1 MKRQNA
7 PYYRMWQDRYG
18 PLGENYYLYMEFSPR
33 YFEKLKRE
41 LESAGY
47 ELTVD
52 FPLEAIDRQINCWC
66 WYSPPVGNF
75 GVNPLLKGESFV
87 FFVM

>member
-7 PYYRMWQDRYG
+7 PYYRMWQRRYT
-18 PLGENYYLYMEFSPR
+18 PFRDWILYMEFSLH
-33 YFEKLKRE
+33 YFEKLKLE

-47 ELTVD
+47 EVT
-52 FPLEAIDRQINCWC
+52 IDRQLNC
-66 WYSPPVGNF
+66 WYSPPVGHF
-75 GVNPLLKGESFV
+75 GVSNLLKGESFV

>member
-1 MKRQNA
+1 MTLKNA
-7 PYYRMWQDRYG
+7 PYYRMWQRRYR
-18 PLGENYYLYMEFSPR
+18 PFTDWPPALYMEFSLE

-47 ELTVD
+47 EVTVD
-52 FPLEAIDRQINCWC
+52 RELDC
-66 WYSPPVGNF
+66 WYSPPVGHF
-75 GVNPLLKGESFV
+75 GVSDVLKGESFV

>member
-1 MKRQNA
+1 
-7 PYYRMWQDRYG
+7 
-18 PLGENYYLYMEFSPR
+18 MEFSLE

-47 ELTVD
+47 EVTVD
-52 FPLEAIDRQINCWC
+52 RELGC
-66 WYSPPVGNF
+66 WYSEPVGHF
-75 GVNPLLKGESFV
+75 GVSDVLKGESFV